1 MMSSIESTP
10 NLNAGPVPSDSGYV
24 QGTPAAR
31 KFAAYAATVIGKL
44 RDIAPYAAI
53 ELVLPGG
60 SLMALLL
67 WICRRQKKLS
77 VQTS

>member
-10 NLNAGPVPSDSGYV
+10 SLNAGLVPNYRRRARWMPVP
-24 QGTPAAR
+24 R
-31 KFAAYAATVIGKL
+31 KFRDYAVTVIGKL
-44 RDIAPYAAI
+44 RDLAPYAVI

-67 WICRRQKKLS
+67 WLYRRQKRVS
-77 VQTS
+77 VQSS